1 MQLALDM
8 SYGEIE
14 DRRRIEATLAHGLK
28 SFIEV
33 GNALQEMRDRK
44 LYRNTHGTFE
54 DYCREQWGMAR
65 RTAYQFIEAATV
77 VENVRNCAQIEP
89 PINEAQT
96 RPLTGL
102 PPSEQIAV
110 WQEAV
115 ETAPN
120 GKVTAAHVAEVVDR
134 RSNPAPHVTHNSG
147 ENEWYTPAKYID
159 AARAVMGGI
168 DLDPASSLIA
178 NQTVQAAMYYT
189 AEDNGLSRP
198 WSGRV
203 WLNPPYAQPLIG
215 LFCGALRDALESGTV
230 AEAISLTNNATETA
244 WFADLLANAAAVCFV
259 RGRIKFVDM
268 SGRESGAPL
277 QGQVVV
283 YSGPNVSAFGAL
295 FSVFGTV
302 LYTEID

>member
-8 SYGEIE
+8 SYGEVE
-14 DRRRIEATLAHGLK
+14 DRQRLEATIAHGFQ

-54 DYCREQWGMAR
+54 EYLQGQWGLNRRRGYELMA
-65 RTAYQFIEAATV
+65 AADV
-77 VENVRNCAQIEP
+77 VNVINLSQIDP
-89 PINEAQT
+89 PQT
-96 RPLTGL
+96 ESHTKPLTRL
-102 PPSEQIAV
+102 ASDQRAAA

-283 YSGPNVSAFGAL
+283 YSGPNVTEFGRL
-295 FSVFGTV
+295 FSVFGEV
-302 LYTEID
+302 LYVRP

>member
-14 DRRRIEATLAHGLK
+14 DRRRIEATIAQGLK

-33 GNALQEMRDRK
+33 GNALQEIRDRK

-54 DYCREQWGMAR
+54 EYCREQWGLNR
-65 RTAYQFIEAATV
+65 SYAYELIDAATV
-77 VENVRNCAQIEP
+77 ADNVRNSGHLLSSVSQA
-89 PINEAQT
+89 
-96 RPLTGL
+96 RPLMIL
-102 PPSEQIAV
+102 SPDEQISAY
-110 WQEAV
+110 QEAV

-120 GKVTAAHVAEVVDR
+120 GRVTATHVAEVVDR
-134 RSNPAPHVTHNSG
+134 RINPAPHVTHNSG

-203 WLNPPYAQPLIG
+203 WLNPPYAQPLMG

-230 AEAISLTNNATETA
+230 TEAISLTNNATETA